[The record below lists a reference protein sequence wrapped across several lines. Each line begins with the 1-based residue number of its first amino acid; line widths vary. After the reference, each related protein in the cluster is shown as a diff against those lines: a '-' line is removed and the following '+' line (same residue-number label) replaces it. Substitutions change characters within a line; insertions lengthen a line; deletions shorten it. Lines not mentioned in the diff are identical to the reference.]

1 MRRTA
6 GDIVGPVPDVRGR
19 PRAAAAWLRRL
30 RCAVR
35 VATRSS
41 RGAAY
46 LESSAHQFGN
56 TRGSLMRCVGLL
68 IAAMLAGAPAEGQS
82 ACFATPSSLTPA
94 GRHSPVT
101 ATTPPPKTG
110 LRLVR

>member
-6 GDIVGPVPDVRGR
+6 GDIAGLVPDVRGR
-19 PRAAAAWLRRL
+19 PRTAAAWLRRL

-56 TRGSLMRCVGLL
+56 TRGSLMRLVGLL
-68 IAAMLAGAPAEGQS
+68 TGAMLASAPVRSQTT
-82 ACFATPSSLTPA
+82 CFATAASLTP
-94 GRHSPVT
+94 GGWHSPVT
-101 ATTPPPKTG
+101 ATTPPPKT
-110 LRLVR
+110 